1 MYAAMR
7 DGMQRLVDAGASAET
22 AGQVAATA
30 LRDSF
35 AELAPGVVDD
45 LVRSSPRMLRT
56 RRRDRRRMRRR
67 IRSQWGAALDVYT
80 MVLAAAEESG
90 HVFDRQHRPPDGDWF
105 DPLLDALLGLH
116 ARACRAALEVHHLL
130 SDGLPKAALARSRTL
145 HEIAVC
151 AMVLAD
157 FGRLPEHSDLAE
169 RFIDHAAVSTYK
181 DAVTYQENCEVLGY
195 ERFSDDEMAEMKA
208 ERDDA
213 IARYGAAFKEP
224 YGWAAGLERPTA
236 PSFRDL
242 ERLAEVSH
250 LRSHYVWATHEVH
263 SDAKGWAQNVSEW
276 GETLY
281 RETGYSNEGLADP
294 GQMALISLQQCTVSL
309 LFSPDDVSP
318 MSLFAGLVMSHLV
331 DKACEEFA
339 KAEHVVER
347 ANQRLQRRQARFRQM
362 HRTWRRLTARSG

>member
-1 MYAAMR
+1 MYTAMR
-7 DGMQRLVDAGASAET
+7 EGMQRLVEAGVSAET
-22 AGQVAATA
+22 AGHVAATA
-30 LRDSF
+30 LRDSL
-35 AELAPGVVDD
+35 ADVAPGVVDD
-45 LVRSSPRMLRT
+45 LYRSSPRMLRR

-67 IRSQWGAALDVYT
+67 IRSQWGSALDVYT
-80 MVLAAAEESG
+80 MVLVAAEESG
-90 HVFDRQHRPPDGDWF
+90 HVFDQQHRPPDGEWI

-157 FGRLPEHSDLAE
+157 YGRRPEHRDLAE
-169 RFIDHAAVSTYK
+169 RFIQHVTVSTYK

-195 ERFSDDEMAEMKA
+195 DRFTDEEMTEMRT

-213 IARYGAAFKEP
+213 IARYGTAFKEQ
-224 YGWAAGLERPTA
+224 YGWAAGLERPGA

-250 LRSHYVWATHEVH
+250 LRSHYVSATHEVH
-263 SDAKGWAQNVSEW
+263 SDAKGWAENVSEW

-294 GQMALISLQQCTVSL
+294 GQMALISLQQSTVSL
-309 LFSPDDVSP
+309 LFSPDDVAP
-318 MSLFAGLVMSHLV
+318 MSLFATTVMSRLV
-331 DKACEEFA
+331 DEACDAFA
-339 KAEHVVER
+339 QAEHVVER
-347 ANQRLQRRQARFRQM
+347 VNQRLQRRQASGGHLRKTWHRF
-362 HRTWRRLTARSG
+362 TAGYK